1 MTPRFRR
8 QRPDQITAPEGIGDP
23 IAEGIANAL
32 RPLDRVATEM
42 DERWGV
48 DRLATLVSPDTASR
62 FGSAKAK
69 LDTAIK
75 DNNDAAAVAKRAS
88 VMIRGWQAMDAEA
101 TAAGAVW
108 SDPQA
113 WVWVDDRD
121 KPHAF
126 VRDTAEAARY
136 GKANPGVTVWT
147 MAEVVRVAASFS
159 EKQADWIAN
168 VKDKFPGAA
177 VQRVGPVPDDDIPF

>member
-1 MTPRFRR
+1 
-8 QRPDQITAPEGIGDP
+8 
-23 IAEGIANAL
+23 
-32 RPLDRVATEM
+32 
-42 DERWGV
+42 
-48 DRLATLVSPDTASR
+48 
-62 FGSAKAK
+62 
-69 LDTAIK
+69 
-75 DNNDAAAVAKRAS
+75 
-88 VMIRGWQAMDAEA
+88 MDAEA

-147 MAEVVRVAASFS
+147 MAEIVRVAASFS
-159 EKQADWIAN
+159 EKQAAWIAN

-177 VQRVGPVPDDDIPF
+177 VQRVGPLPADDIPF

>member
-1 MTPRFRR
+1 MPPKFRR
-8 QRPDQITAPEGIGDP
+8 PDPITAPEGIGDP

-69 LDTAIK
+69 LDTAIR
-75 DNNDAAAVAKRAS
+75 DNDAAAVAKRAS

-159 EKQADWIAN
+159 EKQRQLIAA
-168 VKDKFPGAA
+168 VKAEFPGAA
-177 VQRVGPVPDDDIPF
+177 VRSAGPVPDDDIPF